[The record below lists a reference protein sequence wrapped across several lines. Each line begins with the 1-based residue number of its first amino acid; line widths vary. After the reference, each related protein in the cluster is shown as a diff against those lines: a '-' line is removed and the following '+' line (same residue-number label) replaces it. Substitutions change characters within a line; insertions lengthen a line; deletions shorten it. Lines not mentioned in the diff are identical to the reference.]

1 MKRLILILSIIL
13 LSVDQVIKI
22 FIAKSMDL
30 YSSIKLIPHFLNLT
44 YVKNTGAAFSILQG
58 GRIFFIILGI
68 ISLIILA
75 RFIYLDK
82 KISKLDLVSYSLVL
96 AGIAGNLID
105 RIVYGGV
112 IDYISINLPF
122 YDMPIFNFADMC
134 IVIGMFMIVYII
146 VIKGDSD
153 ENIYRR

>member
-1 MKRLILILSIIL
+1 MKKLILILSVIL
-13 LSVDQVIKI
+13 LSVDQIIKL

-30 YSSIKLIPHFLNLT
+30 YSSIKLIPNFLNLT

-68 ISLIILA
+68 ISLIILI

-82 KISKLDLVSYSLVL
+82 KISKFDIISYSLVL
-96 AGIAGNLID
+96 AGITGNLID

-134 IVIGMFMIVYII
+134 IVIGILMVIYIM
-146 VIKGDSD
+146 VIKGDSN